1 MIPKINQLGLVLA
14 IAGLALI
21 PSRLAAKTMEE
32 VNVLAA
38 ELVTLLAEPG
48 EPPRETFRNLVSGL
62 SAAGGYSELAAILP
76 SLRGERD
83 ALSGL
88 IASRI
93 LEAPP
98 GTKFS
103 AEVGY
108 ALLAYLEMLDERTDA
123 GDGETT
129 SGREVMSRRCMLC
142 LEDTFGVP
150 PTGFEV
156 WSRGGSIP
164 DYVDQAR
171 RVVANLAAERGEF
184 TVAEKEVTAAGL
196 ERLMADVRATYPRP
210 EMSELREKPQTTS
223 RSARPGGE
231 RPSEGAAAQAAS
243 DESESPNH
251 TKRGMII
258 AALAILLCAVGLN
271 IFRRKSQTRSSD

>member
-1 MIPKINQLGLVLA
+1 MNQLGLVFA
-14 IAGLALI
+14 IAGVTLS
-21 PSRLAAKTMEE
+21 PSRLAAANTEE
-32 VNVLAA
+32 AQGLAA
-38 ELVTLLAEPG
+38 ELVSLIAEPG
-48 EPPRETFRNLVSGL
+48 EPPREAFRDLVNGL

-103 AEVGY
+103 AEVAY

-156 WSRGGSIP
+156 WSSGGSIQ
-164 DYVDQAR
+164 DYADQAR
-171 RVVANLAAERGEF
+171 RVIAKLAAERGEF

-196 ERLMADVRATYPRP
+196 ERLMADVRATDSRP
-210 EMSELREKPQTTS
+210 ELDELRAMRQAGS
-223 RSARPGGE
+223 RPARLDTE
-231 RPSEGAAAQAAS
+231 QPSQSAAAQAAP
-243 DESESPNH
+243 DESESPNGL
-251 TKRGMII
+251 KQGMII

-271 IFRRKSQTRSSD
+271 IIRRKSQTRSSD